1 MTKTSGIV
9 LDDVREARI
18 GFDEAILC
26 EQKTVPQIAEIAARS
41 RDTVGRRLFT
51 RLSAEKFTALPR
63 DLQRAM
69 TFEAQSRTAVLG
81 TAVPDAGPARI
92 ALVSAGSSDAAVV
105 SEAQATLAYYGRRT
119 RRIEDVGVA
128 GIWRLME
135 RVDEIAEMPVVIAVA
150 GMDAALP
157 TVLSG
162 LVPSFVIGVPTST
175 GYGAARGGET
185 ALSAMLA
192 VVRPA

>member
-9 LDDVREARI
+9 LDDLREARI

-119 RRIEDVGVA
+119 GGSRMSAWQG
-128 GIWRLME
+128 
-135 RVDEIAEMPVVIAVA
+135 
-150 GMDAALP
+150 
-157 TVLSG
+157 SG
-162 LVPSFVIGVPTST
+162 G
-175 GYGAARGGET
+175 
-185 ALSAMLA
+185 
-192 VVRPA
+192 